1 MGAVMKEGREK
12 DDSSEKKDMKG
23 KFEIQ
28 LFSVPFSPGTWG
40 SQQWLHFPNWIQANT
55 YTSIA

>member
-1 MGAVMKEGREK
+1 MKEGREK
-12 DDSSEKKDMKG
+12 DDSSKKKDMKG
-23 KFEIQ
+23 KFEIL

-55 YTSIA
+55 YTSTA

>member
-1 MGAVMKEGREK
+1 MKEGREK

-28 LFSVPFSPGTWG
+28 LFSVPFPPGTWG
-40 SQQWLHFPNWIQANT
+40 SQQWLHFPNWIQAH
-55 YTSIA
+55 